1 MARFGKIAGAPRLP
15 CSAWHGESPPW
26 SCCWPM
32 EPVSRLPSSTSF
44 RAFASMQPSQATTG
58 FHRRGII
65 SSASS
70 LTFELA
76 PGGVMFR
83 KIKAAGPA
91 ACAMVL
97 GSAVLLGQV
106 LKAQTV
112 PGAGASSPVDTGTSA
127 VDGCVECELPIV
139 LRQTVEA
146 GKTAV
151 GTKVEARLVMATMI
165 KGGVLPR
172 GAVISGEVT
181 QSVAKSGNSPSRLAI
196 RMDSAQWKSG
206 EAKFKLYLTGWY
218 YPPAPMAP
226 PPNLSYGPPGDNR
239 NWGGVNP
246 TVDTTDPPN
255 PSQRLSTQQDNGVN
269 VDAPASVTSKG
280 RVPMKNVK
288 SASGADG
295 SVVLVSSRSN
305 IKLDKVTTYVLAI
318 NELLPGK

>member
-1 MARFGKIAGAPRLP
+1 
-15 CSAWHGESPPW
+15 
-26 SCCWPM
+26 
-32 EPVSRLPSSTSF
+32 
-44 RAFASMQPSQATTG
+44 
-58 FHRRGII
+58 
-65 SSASS
+65 
-70 LTFELA
+70 
-76 PGGVMFR
+76 MFR

-91 ACAMVL
+91 ACAIVL

-106 LKAQTV
+106 SKAQKV
-112 PGAGASSPVDTGTSA
+112 PGAGASSLVDTGTSA
-127 VDGCVECELPIV
+127 ADGCVECELPIV

-196 RMDSAQWKSG
+196 RMDSAQWKNG
-206 EAKFKLYLTGWY
+206 EAKFKVYLTAWY
-218 YPPAPMAP
+218 YPPAPMVP
-226 PPNLSYGPPGDNR
+226 PDLSYGPPGDKR

-255 PSQRLSTQQDNGVN
+255 PAQRLSTQQDNGVN

-280 RVPMKNVK
+280 RVLMKNVK

-305 IKLDKVTTYVLAI
+305 IKLNKVTTYVLAI